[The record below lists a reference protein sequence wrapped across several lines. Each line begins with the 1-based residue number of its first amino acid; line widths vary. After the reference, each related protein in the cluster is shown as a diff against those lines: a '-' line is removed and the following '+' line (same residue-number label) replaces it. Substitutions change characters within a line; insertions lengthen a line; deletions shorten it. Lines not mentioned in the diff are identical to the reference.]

1 MDHGQL
7 LWTSE
12 GLYYSDSEHDYLLG
26 EQAKSWPSSKAHFQE
41 FAFNLS
47 DGTRFSLYNSG
58 YDKTGYREDAVSN
71 NGSASTVTPVLGYN
85 EIAIPC
91 GSTVFGIAEVSGD
104 VNQKLAQR
112 LGIIKK
118 PSQSSMPQMLTR
130 LYPRDSRVADNFVA
144 AIDAPETNYMTRD
157 AVCSGS
163 TIHYFVK
170 YGSQP
175 DQDDY
180 IASWDTATGR
190 ESHVPVRD
198 LGSAIPGDIHV
209 VRTANTL
216 TPSGELLWLGTDGLI
231 RSTSVNSGNTHTLW
245 RLGTALD
252 PDNNSLARF
261 IGTELYFLQVPTYG
275 ADADIVL
282 RRYDA
287 ISGGSGEVVAR
298 IPLVNKGLS
307 TDLVLRDFAVSPEA
321 G

>member
-1 MDHGQL
+1 
-7 LWTSE
+7 
-12 GLYYSDSEHDYLLG
+12 
-26 EQAKSWPSSKAHFQE
+26 
-41 FAFNLS
+41 
-47 DGTRFSLYNSG
+47 
-58 YDKTGYREDAVSN
+58 
-71 NGSASTVTPVLGYN
+71 
-85 EIAIPC
+85 
-91 GSTVFGIAEVSGD
+91 
-104 VNQKLAQR
+104 
-112 LGIIKK
+112 
-118 PSQSSMPQMLTR
+118 
-130 LYPRDSRVADNFVA
+130 
-144 AIDAPETNYMTRD
+144 
-157 AVCSGS
+157 
-163 TIHYFVK
+163 
-170 YGSQP
+170 
-175 DQDDY
+175 
-180 IASWDTATGR
+180 
-190 ESHVPVRD
+190 
-198 LGSAIPGDIHV
+198 V